1 MLGQCMNMGAHICE
15 GLYGIDNVRGGS
27 SQRRIMPESGAWS
40 WSSILWIIKFE
51 NCSAVSRSI
60 AIFRLGLVLALLLL
74 IVFYRS
80 MRYLLQQTPHKFPS
94 ILFCI
99 TIQTYTTACICI
111 AMSQYVLRHYSMLYN
126 IHYVLEH

>member
-1 MLGQCMNMGAHICE
+1 MSEVGPR
-15 GLYGIDNVRGGS
+15 RGGS
-27 SQRRIMPESGAWS
+27 CLRAGHGLGRQFCGLSNLRIVLLLAGVLP
-40 WSSILWIIKFE
+40 SS
-51 NCSAVSRSI
+51 SRS
-60 AIFRLGLVLALLLL
+60 RSRTVALDC
-74 IVFYRS
+74 I
-80 MRYLLQQTPHKFPS
+80 LQVNEISFATKHLTNFPG